1 MSNHAAIQPLR
12 RNDSVA
18 SKKAII
24 VESPT
29 KTRTLSGFLGDEFKL
44 LASSGH
50 VRDLPEDDMGV
61 ELDDGDF
68 EPTYVVS
75 GSKALKELRKGLKG
89 VDEVYLAT
97 DPDREGE
104 AIAWHIKDELGL
116 GTARRIQF
124 NEITREAVIEALERP
139 GDIDMDRVEAQQ
151 ARRILDRLVG
161 YSLSPVLWKKVGGG
175 RPDSGLSAGRVQSV
189 ALRLITDRERERAAF
204 DPEEWW
210 SIAALLQPEGG
221 EQFEADLKTID
232 GEDIDL
238 SSEDEVTPL
247 VEQLNEETFTVAD
260 IEQRKQKRNP
270 SAPFITSTLQRAA
283 SNRLRFSARKTMSIA
298 QQLYEGVE
306 MADGSHGLITY
317 MRTDSTNVAAAARE
331 QAGEYIQQR
340 WGEKYVGPGAR
351 GKKVKGA
358 QEAHEA
364 IRPTSVTRTP
374 ESLSDV
380 LNKDQMRLYELI
392 WRRFVA
398 SQMAPAIVNQTGV
411 DVEAGRFGL
420 RATGQVVVFPGWY
433 AVMPRDDEDKS
444 LPQLT
449 EGQELD
455 LIEITPEQH
464 FTQPPPRYTEAS
476 LVRELEDNGVG
487 RPSTYADIID
497 TLTRRRYVTTKGRQ
511 FVPTPLGLAVSD
523 YLVDNFPEIM
533 DIEFTANIE
542 EHLDT
547 VESGERD
554 WREVLRE
561 FYDPFEQEIDTAQN
575 AEPQVLEDETCP
587 ECGGRMLIKYSKRGK
602 FAGCENYP
610 DCRYTI
616 DLSGD
621 VLERPPVEETD
632 FECPKCGE
640 KLLLRTGRR
649 GRFFGCSA
657 YPECDYTA
665 DVGSE
670 GEPKERSKPMETSEE
685 CPECED
691 GVLLVREG
699 RRGKFLGCSNYPACR
714 YTRDYE
720 GEDVV
725 GEASQELASSNGE
738 AADDNAVPVNC
749 PECGAPMSVRSGRR
763 GKFLGC
769 SNYPECKGTR
779 PISDAIAAGWEPPAP
794 EKLGE
799 ECPECGK
806 DLVIREGRRGKFVG
820 CSGYPK
826 CRYTRDYDEDED
838 EEGAETD

>member
-1 MSNHAAIQPLR
+1 
-12 RNDSVA
+12 
-18 SKKAII
+18 
-24 VESPT
+24 
-29 KTRTLSGFLGDEFKL
+29 
-44 LASSGH
+44 
-50 VRDLPEDDMGV
+50 
-61 ELDDGDF
+61 
-68 EPTYVVS
+68 
-75 GSKALKELRKGLKG
+75 GLKG

-104 AIAWHIKDELGL
+104 AIAWHIMDELGL
-116 GTARRIQF
+116 DRAHRIQF
-124 NEITREAVIEALERP
+124 NEITREAVLEALQRP
-139 GDIDMDRVEAQQ
+139 GEINMDRVDAQQ

-210 SIAALLQPEGG
+210 SITALLQPESG

-232 GEDIDL
+232 GEDAEMD
-238 SSEDEVTPL
+238 SEEVVTPL
-247 VEQLNEETFTVAD
+247 VEELREAKYLVSEIEER
-260 IEQRKQKRNP
+260 EQKRNP
-270 SAPFITSTLQRAA
+270 QPPFITSTLQRAA
-283 SNRLRFSARKTMSIA
+283 SNRLRFSARKTMRVA

-317 MRTDSTNVAAAARE
+317 MRTDSTNVAAAARK
-331 QAGEYIQQR
+331 QAGEFIEGK
-340 WGEKYVGPGAR
+340 WGEKYVGPGAK

-364 IRPTSVTRTP
+364 VRPTSVGRTP
-374 ESLSDV
+374 DDLKSVLS
-380 LNKDQMRLYELI
+380 KDQMALYELI

-398 SQMAPAIVNQTGV
+398 SQMAPAVVNQTGV
-411 DVEAGRFGL
+411 DIKAGRMGL

-444 LPQLT
+444 LPELA
-449 EGQELD
+449 EGEELE
-455 LIEITPEQH
+455 LLEVTPEQH
-464 FTQPPPRYTEAS
+464 FTAPPPRYTEAS
-476 LVRELEDNGVG
+476 LVRELEANGVG

-497 TLTRRRYVTTKGRQ
+497 TLTRRRYVATEKRQ

-523 YLVDNFPEIM
+523 YLVDNFAEIM
-533 DIEFTANIE
+533 DIEFTAHIE
-542 EHLDT
+542 EDLDT
-547 VESGERD
+547 VERGERD
-554 WREVLRE
+554 WREVLAE
-561 FYDPFEQEIDTAQN
+561 FYEPFESEVSAAEN
-575 AEPQVLEDETCP
+575 AEPEVLEDETCE
-587 ECGGRMLIKYSKRGK
+587 ECGGRMLVKYSKRGK

-610 DCRYTI
+610 DCNYTI

-632 FECPKCGE
+632 FECPECGK

-649 GRFFGCSA
+649 GRFFGCSG
-657 YPECDYTA
+657 YPDCRFTA
-665 DVGSE
+665 NVGPD
-670 GEPKERSKPMETSEE
+670 GEPQERAKPMETSEA

-699 RRGKFLGCSNYPACR
+699 RRGKFLGCSNYPGCR

-720 GEDVV
+720 DEEVV
-725 GEASQELASSNGE
+725 GEASEELASSNGE
-738 AADDNAVPVNC
+738 ADTSNAIPVAC
-749 PECGAPMSVRSGRR
+749 PDCGGGMSIRSGRR
-763 GKFLGC
+763 GRFLGC
-769 SNYPECKGTR
+769 MNYPECKGTR

-794 EKLGE
+794 DKLGE

-826 CRYTRDYDEDED
+826 CRYTRDYEEDGDEDG
-838 EEGAETD
+838 EEGGEAE